1 MKNIELE
8 ALRAFASLYV
18 FFHHTFYNFNILENG
33 SFFWRL
39 FSFGQEAVMV
49 FFLLS
54 GYVISL
60 SMDKNN
66 YNFKTYFKHR
76 FLRIYPIVFIAYFVS
91 YISSVLI
98 LKTDLPTVNDFI
110 LNLLMLQD
118 KNSFTLGSFVEPLF
132 NNQPLWSLSYEWWF
146 YMLFIIQVYLFKQ
159 YSINGNIIIA
169 FLTSLIGML
178 LYFIYPNQI
187 ASILIYYYLWF
198 AGGALFYYYKYNE
211 KDKKYIQTVIIGFIV
226 LIVCYIFL
234 FVIGTPYRASVV
246 FPYIKLRHF
255 IASFVFV
262 LFIVYFYHFF
272 MPIVKSKIGTKIIQ
286 IFSYLAPVSFAIYV
300 VHYPIMKVF
309 QNTDL
314 NGFTKLFLTILLTLM
329 ISYISERKIYIYL
342 KRKYI

>member
-1 MKNIELE
+1 MKNNELE
-8 ALRAFASLYV
+8 GLRAFASLYV

-33 SFFWRL
+33 SFLWRL

-54 GYVISL
+54 GYVITL

-76 FLRIYPIVFIAYFVS
+76 FYRIYSIVLIAYFVS
-91 YISSVLI
+91 YISNVQL
-98 LKTDLPTVNDFI
+98 LNKALPTVNDLI

-118 KNSFTLGSFVEPLF
+118 KSSFNPSTYVEPLF

-146 YMLFIIQVYLFKQ
+146 YMLFFIQLHLFKKFSQ
-159 YSINGNIIIA
+159 MINLVIA
-169 FLTSLIGML
+169 SFTSLIGMFVY
-178 LYFIYPNQI
+178 YFYPNQI

-211 KDKKYIQTVIIGFIV
+211 KDRTYIYALIIGYIV
-226 LIVCYIFL
+226 LITSYIFL
-234 FVIGTPYRASVV
+234 FVIGAQYKASVV

-262 LFIVYFYHFF
+262 LFIIYFYHYFNAILKAKITARLIGSF
-272 MPIVKSKIGTKIIQ
+272 VYFAPIS
-286 IFSYLAPVSFAIYV
+286 FSIYV

-309 QNTDL
+309 QNTDI
-314 NGFTKLFLTILLTLM
+314 NSFEKLFYTILVTFA
-329 ISYISERKIYIYL
+329 ISYIAEIKLYTYL